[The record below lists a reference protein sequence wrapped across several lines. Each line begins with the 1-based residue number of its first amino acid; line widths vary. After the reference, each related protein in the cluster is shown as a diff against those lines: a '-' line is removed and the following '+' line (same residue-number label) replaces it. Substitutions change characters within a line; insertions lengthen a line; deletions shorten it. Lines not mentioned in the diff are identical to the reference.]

1 LSILPI
7 FYGIEMLGNLTH
19 VNINPLGS
27 SKESALGPE
36 QPTDVP
42 MS

>member
-1 LSILPI
+1 LSVLTV
-7 FYGIEMLGNLTH
+7 FYRVETLGNLTH
-19 VNINPLGS
+19 VNVDPFSS

-36 QPTDVP
+36 QSHDIP